1 MTTPSIPTR
10 QSPMAVLLGIGTFAN
25 FFDALGI
32 GSFATTTAALRL
44 GRLLD
49 DENIPGTM
57 NVGHATPTI
66 LEAVLFIV
74 ALGGLIDKP
83 TIISM
88 VVAGG
93 VGAWFG
99 AGIVANWP
107 RQKIQR
113 AMAIALVV
121 TSGFMVLRM
130 TASLSLT
137 EGTIS
142 LNGIALAIGVAASL
156 IIGSL
161 TSLGIGNYAP
171 TMAVTYFLGLNQK
184 AVFPIMAASAAVI
197 LPAAALRFYRSG
209 RFDRR
214 AATAFTLGGIPG
226 VLVAVYFVK
235 ELPLD
240 AVRWIVVSVL
250 LYTSATLYWSSRAG
264 RTQSPL
270 SITVEG
276 RADSASVDSVSSPPQ
291 SAVKPSPD

>member
-1 MTTPSIPTR
+1 MTAPFSPTR
-10 QSPMAVLLGIGTFAN
+10 QSPMAVLLGIGAIAN
-25 FFDALGI
+25 FFDALGV
-32 GSFATTTAALRL
+32 GSFATTTAALKI
-44 GRLLD
+44 GRMMD

-66 LEAVLFIV
+66 LEAVLFII

-99 AGIVANWP
+99 AGIVANWS

-121 TSGFMVLRM
+121 TAGFIALRM
-130 TASLSLT
+130 TASLSLS
-137 EGTIS
+137 EGTIG
-142 LNGIALAIGVAASL
+142 LNGIALAIGVAASV

-171 TMAVTYFLGLNQK
+171 TMAVTYFLGMNQK

-214 AATAFTLGGIPG
+214 AAAAFTLGGIPG
-226 VLVAVYFVK
+226 VLVAVYVVK

-240 AVRWIVVSVL
+240 AVRWIVVAVL
-250 LYTSATLYWSSRAG
+250 LYTSATLYRSSRTERA
-264 RTQSPL
+264 QSSP

-276 RADSASVDSVSSPPQ
+276 GADSASVDSVRSPPERR
-291 SAVKPSPD
+291 

>member
-1 MTTPSIPTR
+1 MTAPSSSTR
-10 QSPMAVLLGIGTFAN
+10 QSPITVLLGIGAITN
-25 FFDALGI
+25 FFDALGV
-32 GSFATTTAALRL
+32 GSFATTTAALRI

-74 ALGGLIDKP
+74 ALGGLIDTP

-99 AGIVANWP
+99 AGIVAKWP

-121 TSGFMVLRM
+121 TAVFMVVRM
-130 TASLSLT
+130 TASLSLS
-137 EGTIS
+137 EGTIG
-142 LNGIALAIGVAASL
+142 LTGIALAIGIAASMV
-156 IIGSL
+156 IGSL

-171 TMAVTYFLGLNQK
+171 TMAVTYMLGMNQK

-214 AATAFTLGGIPG
+214 AAAAFTLGGIPG

-240 AVRWIVVSVL
+240 AVRWIVIAVL
-250 LYTSATLYWSSRAG
+250 LYTSATLYRSSRTEG
-264 RTQSPL
+264 TQCPPCVGERKKSCPPL
-270 SITVEG
+270 
-276 RADSASVDSVSSPPQ
+276 
-291 SAVKPSPD
+291 K

>member
-1 MTTPSIPTR
+1 MTAPSSSR
-10 QSPMAVLLGIGTFAN
+10 QSPMTVLLGIGAITN
-25 FFDALGI
+25 FFDALGV
-32 GSFATTTAALRL
+32 GSFATTTAALRI

-74 ALGGLIDKP
+74 ALGGLIDTP

-99 AGIVANWP
+99 AGIVAKWP

-121 TSGFMVLRM
+121 TAVFMVVRM
-130 TASLSLT
+130 TASLSLS
-137 EGTIS
+137 EGTIG
-142 LNGIALAIGVAASL
+142 LTGTALAIGIAASMV
-156 IIGSL
+156 IGSL

-171 TMAVTYFLGLNQK
+171 TMAVTYMLGMNQK

-214 AATAFTLGGIPG
+214 AAAAFTLGGIPG

-240 AVRWIVVSVL
+240 AVRWIVIAVL
-250 LYTSATLYWSSRAG
+250 LYTSATLYRSSRTEG
-264 RTQSPL
+264 TQCPP
-270 SITVEG
+270 SITV
-276 RADSASVDSVSSPPQ
+276 
-291 SAVKPSPD
+291 